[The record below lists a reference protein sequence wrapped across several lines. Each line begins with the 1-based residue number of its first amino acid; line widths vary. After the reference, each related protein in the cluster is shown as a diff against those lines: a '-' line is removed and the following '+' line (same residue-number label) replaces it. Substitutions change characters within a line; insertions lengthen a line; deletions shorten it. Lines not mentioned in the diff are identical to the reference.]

1 MKNILSLFLLAVM
14 AMLMWGAV
22 TSPALALSS
31 EVADS
36 IKDQAETV
44 GRTAFGEQG
53 GEGDLLTVR
62 VAGIIKTVLGFVG
75 VIVVVIIVYA
85 GFLWM
90 TAGGNSEQVS
100 KAKQWIVNAII
111 GLAITLSAYA
121 ITDFVINKMIEAS
134 MSS

>member
-1 MKNILSLFLLAVM
+1 MKNIVTIFVLAIMMLGMVAM
-14 AMLMWGAV
+14 AEPSFAI
-22 TSPALALSS
+22 SAD
-31 EVADS
+31 VADV
-36 IKDQAETV
+36 IKGEAETI
-44 GRTAFGEQG
+44 GSSAFGEQG

-90 TAGGNSEQVS
+90 TAGGNSEQVK
-100 KAKQWIVNAII
+100 KAKEWMINAII

-121 ITDFVINKMIEAS
+121 ITDFVINRMIEAS
-134 MSS
+134 SQV